1 MAKTARRSGRWT
13 LEATTAGARLTY
25 APSKSS
31 ETFVLDLSAAE
42 VSSARA
48 LARKA
53 DPAGLRD
60 ALLAAER
67 RDRALRGSATSALVA
82 ANTWRW
88 ALPLFG
94 GPVPAG
100 RR

>member
-1 MAKTARRSGRWT
+1 MAKTARRSGRWS
-13 LEATTAGARLTY
+13 LEATAEGARLVY
-25 APSKSS
+25 SPSKSS
-31 ETFVLDLSAAE
+31 ETFVLELTASELSA
-42 VSSARA
+42 ARA

-60 ALLAAER
+60 ALLATEQ
-67 RDRALRGSATSALVA
+67 RDRALKGSATSALVA

-94 GPVPAG
+94 GPDPAG